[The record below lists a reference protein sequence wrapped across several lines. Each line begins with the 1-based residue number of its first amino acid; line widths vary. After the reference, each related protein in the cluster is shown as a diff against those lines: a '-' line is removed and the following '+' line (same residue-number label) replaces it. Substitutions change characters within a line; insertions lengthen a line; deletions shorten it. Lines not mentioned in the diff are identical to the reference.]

1 MLLCLSPGHTDWFVV
16 NAANYNGVLLQTEL
30 TAWIKVTLN
39 QMESCNVQ
47 WSTSSDGLF
56 SSQLTKPCTAVSL
69 PEQRCQNNLV
79 PHVGAVCSLITFRLF
94 KTLFFSPLLLRS
106 LVSILTYSLQLLLQ
120 ISCCCLMRKICNNNE
135 IIFPALCIWL
145 HWIRFFFSLSSLI

>member
-1 MLLCLSPGHTDWFVV
+1 
-16 NAANYNGVLLQTEL
+16 
-30 TAWIKVTLN
+30 
-39 QMESCNVQ
+39 MESCNVQ
-47 WSTSSDGLF
+47 WSMSSDGLF

-79 PHVGAVCSLITFRLF
+79 PHFGAVCSLITFGLF
-94 KTLFFSPLLLRS
+94 KTLFFPPLLLRS

-135 IIFPALCIWL
+135 IISL
-145 HWIRFFFSLSSLI
+145 HFASGYTGLDFFFLPLLSHLVYQIFSLKLRATHPQCNAVSLL